1 MRDITSLDDL
11 AALVREARLAQ
22 GWSQAQLA
30 EVIGT
35 TQPWISEFE
44 RGEGNPHLIMALKIT
59 QALGISL
66 TGSPP
71 TPVNDDDQDQ
81 EIGFGM
87 KI

>member
-1 MRDITSLDDL
+1 MADITSFDDL

-22 GWSQAQLA
+22 GWSQSHLA

-44 RGEGNPHLIMALKIT
+44 RGEGSPQLSMALKIT

-66 TGSPP
+66 TGTAPRP
-71 TPVNDDDQDQ
+71 ADDDEQDQ